1 MFYHN
6 FKYSLKTLLANKS
19 LLFWTFLFPILMG
32 GLFKLAFQDIENNE
46 VLKEFNVG
54 IINSVEYQNNDMFK
68 TAFNVLS
75 SGGEDKLFNIRFIDN
90 KNEADNLLDEE
101 EIAGYLTFTGNDV
114 KITVKKSG
122 VNETVLHEVIDEIKN
137 KKKTIETLANIEIE
151 KEIASGNTDI
161 NHEEIYAKASLD
173 ATNSFESIKN
183 ISRDNLS
190 YTMIEYYT
198 LIAMTCLYGGI
209 ISMFIINYR
218 LPNMCSV
225 GKRVGV
231 SPINK
236 GKMLLGSLFA
246 SFIIQL
252 VGVILLFLFTAFILN
267 VDYGTK
273 LPLII
278 LLAFIGSFSGLCL
291 GVFVATIFKTNENA
305 KTGILIAITMAFC
318 FLSGMMGITMK
329 YIIDKNIPILNIIN
343 PANMITDGLYSLY
356 YYDTLDRYVF
366 NIVSLLVFSFLML
379 LLSYK
384 ELRRQKYDSI

>member
-6 FKYSLKTLLANKS
+6 FKYSLKTLLASKS

-46 VLKEFNVG
+46 VLKSFNVG
-54 IINSVEYQNNDMFK
+54 IIDSIEYQNNDIFK
-68 TAFNVLS
+68 TALNVLGS
-75 SGGEDKLFNIRFIDN
+75 DSEEKLFNIKLIND
-90 KNEADNLLDEE
+90 KNEAERLLREDE
-101 EIAGYLTFTGNDV
+101 ITGYLTFDEDI

-122 VNETVLHEVIDEIKN
+122 VNETVLHEVVDEIKN
-137 KKKTIETLANIEIE
+137 KEKTIKTLASIKIE
-151 KEIASGNTDI
+151 KEITNGNTDI
-161 NHEEIYAKASLD
+161 NYQKIYAEATLD
-173 ATNSFESIKN
+173 ATNDFEVIKN
-183 ISRDNLS
+183 ISKKNLS

-209 ISMFIINYR
+209 ISMFIVNYR

-236 GKMLLGSLFA
+236 GKMLLSSLLA

-252 VGVILLFLFTAFILN
+252 FGVVLLFLFTSLVLN

-278 LLAFIGSFSGLCL
+278 LLAFLGSLSGLCL
-291 GVFVATIFKTNENA
+291 GVFVSSIFKTNENT
-305 KTGILIAITMAFC
+305 KTGILIAITMACC

-356 YYDTLDRYVF
+356 YYDTLDRYIF
-366 NIVSLLVFSFLML
+366 NIVSLLVFSLFMF